1 MSSKWCGY
9 SMRRRDTCALW
20 ALLSMCLHS
29 TCEMRQ
35 PIMRTAHYASPR
47 YLCALGSAQ
56 YVSAEYLRY
65 ASAHSVVC
73 VASILVRVRSAQY
86 VSAQYVLVDTV
97 SRAQYEPC
105 ESRMSLIIEVCAS
118 GAL

>member
-1 MSSKWCGY
+1 
-9 SMRRRDTCALW
+9 
-20 ALLSMCLHS
+20 
-29 TCEMRQ
+29 
-35 PIMRTAHYASPR
+35 MRTAHYASPR

-86 VSAQYVLVDTV
+86 VSAEYSRYASAHSVVCVASILVRVCSAQYVSAQYVLVDTV

-105 ESRMSLIIEVCAS
+105 ESRMSLILEVCAS